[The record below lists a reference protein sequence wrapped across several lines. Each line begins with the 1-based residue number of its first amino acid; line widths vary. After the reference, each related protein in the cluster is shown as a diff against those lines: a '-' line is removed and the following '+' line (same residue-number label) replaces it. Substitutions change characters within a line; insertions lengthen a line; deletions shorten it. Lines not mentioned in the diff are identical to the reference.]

1 MLSFNQIKEW
11 SKMSLA
17 QRYNMLLGAVVVVLV
32 AVIIFLKNDIN
43 DVRAESRDTING
55 VITRYT
61 AREAALEA
69 KLEVCNQERLERLIK
84 SEKEYRDLL
93 FEAKKLKEKL
103 EK

>member
-1 MLSFNQIKEW
+1 
-11 SKMSLA
+11 MSLA
-17 QRYNMLLGAVVVVLV
+17 QRYNMLLGAIVVVLV

-93 FEAKKLKEKL
+93 FEAKQLKQKL
-103 EK
+103 EEQ

>member
-1 MLSFNQIKEW
+1 
-11 SKMSLA
+11 MSLA

-43 DVRAESRDTING
+43 DVRAESRDTISS